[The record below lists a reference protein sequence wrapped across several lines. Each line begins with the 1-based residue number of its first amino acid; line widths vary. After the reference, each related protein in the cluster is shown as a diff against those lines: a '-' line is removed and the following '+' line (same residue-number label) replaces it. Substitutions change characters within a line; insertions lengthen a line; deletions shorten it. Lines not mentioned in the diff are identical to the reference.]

1 MKDLRLSEFNNY
13 NEEMQMAL
21 IRLGIFHMLKMSGLP
36 KLTFRCNII
45 LKKIPEVLFICGSG
59 KLVLKLI

>member
-1 MKDLRLSEFNNY
+1 MEKQTFLRVLKRQTEIYTMFC
-13 NEEMQMAL
+13 
-21 IRLGIFHMLKMSGLP
+21 IRIFHMLKMSGLP

-45 LKKIPEVLFICGSG
+45 LTKIPEVLFICGSG